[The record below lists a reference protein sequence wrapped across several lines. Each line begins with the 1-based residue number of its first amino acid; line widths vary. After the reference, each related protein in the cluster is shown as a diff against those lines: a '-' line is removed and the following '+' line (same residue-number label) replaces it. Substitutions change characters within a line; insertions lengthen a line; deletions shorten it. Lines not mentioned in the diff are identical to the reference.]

1 MHAPALTKTCG
12 PCLRLATPP
21 NVCCEVISHSYAPR
35 PIKLTTVLYN
45 WRWRSSKREC
55 HYLLGLAP
63 FSTVTVYL
71 IFKSYC
77 CNLRIPYFILQSQT
91 IRASIPEEAI
101 PASSKPSSA
110 KGLPP
115 KDVIEHV
122 CPEFSLSSLRVAKN
136 EKKVCVLVCTQCVV
150 QCSVVCVYAC
160 VRACVRAYIRM
171 CVRV

>member
-1 MHAPALTKTCG
+1 M
-12 PCLRLATPP
+12 
-21 NVCCEVISHSYAPR
+21 
-35 PIKLTTVLYN
+35 
-45 WRWRSSKREC
+45 
-55 HYLLGLAP
+55 
-63 FSTVTVYL
+63 VTVYL

-77 CNLRIPYFILQSQT
+77 SNLHIPYFILQSQT